1 MNDITGKRTTLR
13 YAEAEGYV
21 YCNPNTIERVKANNL
36 PKGDL
41 FGVAKAAAL
50 LGSKKTA
57 ELIPHCHPVPIDS
70 FSIHFEILEPKN
82 AIRIQTQAKSIGK
95 TGIEMEALTGVTVA
109 ALVIYDLLKPI
120 DKDIE
125 ISSIKLLEKK
135 GGKTDSQI
143 SKFASGSNAKILVC
157 SDSCF
162 AGKKEDGSGKVIA
175 ELLQAEGVEVLEIL
189 IVPDEPTEIQKVIS
203 SWSSEKI
210 DLIVTTGGTGLG
222 PRDNTTDTIKQMLDH
237 EIPGI
242 AEVMR
247 SFGQDRTPFAM
258 LSRSLAGRIGKSL
271 IVTVPGS
278 SNGAKESMTAI
289 LPAIF
294 HAKKMMR
301 GEGH

>member
-36 PKGDL
+36 PKGDI

-120 DKDIE
+120 DKEIE

-203 SWSSEKI
+203 NWSSEKI

-222 PRDNTTDTIKQMLDH
+222 PRDNTTDAIRQMLEQ

-271 IVTVPGS
+271 IVTIPGS

>member
-175 ELLQAEGVEVLEIL
+175 ELLQTEGVEVLEIL

-222 PRDNTTDTIKQMLDH
+222 PRDNTTDTIKQMLDQ

>member
-21 YCNPNTIERVKANNL
+21 YCHPNTIERVKANNL

-70 FSIHFEILEPKN
+70 FSISFEILESKN

-120 DKDIE
+120 DKEIE
-125 ISSIKLLEKK
+125 ISSVKLLEKK

-175 ELLQAEGVEVLEIL
+175 ELLKAEGVEVLEIL

-203 SWSSEKI
+203 NWSSEKI

-222 PRDNTTDTIKQMLDH
+222 PRDNTTDAIRQMLEQ

-271 IVTVPGS
+271 IVTIPGS

>member
-1 MNDITGKRTTLR
+1 M
-13 YAEAEGYV
+13 
-21 YCNPNTIERVKANNL
+21 
-36 PKGDL
+36 
-41 FGVAKAAAL
+41 
-50 LGSKKTA
+50 
-57 ELIPHCHPVPIDS
+57 
-70 FSIHFEILEPKN
+70 
-82 AIRIQTQAKSIGK
+82 
-95 TGIEMEALTGVTVA
+95 
-109 ALVIYDLLKPI
+109 
-120 DKDIE
+120 
-125 ISSIKLLEKK
+125 
-135 GGKTDSQI
+135 
-143 SKFASGSNAKILVC
+143 VC

-175 ELLQAEGVEVLEIL
+175 ELLKAEGVEVLEIQ

-203 SWSSEKI
+203 AWSAEKI

-222 PRDNTTDTIKQMLDH
+222 PRDNTTDTIKQMLEQ

-271 IVTVPGS
+271 IVAVPGS

>member
-13 YAEAEGYV
+13 YAEAEGFV
-21 YCNPNTIERVKANNL
+21 YCNAETIKRVKSNNL

-50 LGSKKTA
+50 LGSKKTS

-70 FSIHFEILEPKN
+70 FSIQFEILEDKN
-82 AIRIQTQAKSIGK
+82 AIRIQTNAKSIGK

-120 DKDIE
+120 DKEIE
-125 ISSIKLLEKK
+125 ITSVRLLDKK
-135 GGKTDSQI
+135 GGKTDAQI
-143 SKFASGSNAKILVC
+143 SKFAKGSNAKILVC

-162 AGKKEDGSGKVIA
+162 AGKKEDGSGKAIA
-175 ELLQAEGVEVLEIL
+175 ELLAGEGVEVLEIK
-189 IVPDEPTEIQKVIS
+189 IVPDEPKEIQNTVTA
-203 SWSSEKI
+203 WARENI

-222 PRDNTTDTIKQMLDH
+222 PRDNTTDSIKQILDK
-237 EIPGI
+237 EIPGV

-258 LSRSLAGRIGKSL
+258 LSCSLAGKIKKS
-271 IVTVPGS
+271 IVVTVPGS
-278 SNGAKESMTAI
+278 TNGAKESMTAI

>member
-21 YCNPNTIERVKANNL
+21 YCHPNTIERVKANNL

-70 FSIHFEILEPKN
+70 FSISFEILESKN

-120 DKDIE
+120 DKEIE
-125 ISSIKLLEKK
+125 ISSVKLLEKK

-175 ELLQAEGVEVLEIL
+175 ELLKAEGVEVLEIQ
-189 IVPDEPTEIQKVIS
+189 IVSDEPTEIQKVIS
-203 SWSSEKI
+203 TWSAEKI

-222 PRDNTTDTIKQMLDH
+222 PRDNTTDTIKQMLEQ

-271 IVTVPGS
+271 IVAVPGS